1 MNYFSGIEN
10 FEKPGF
16 DGVLS
21 WLLETDE
28 KKLEALWSAANL
40 VRQRAVG
47 DEVHLRGLA
56 EASNFCSRNC
66 AYCGIRAANKSV
78 QRYRMTEEEIL
89 FCAKTAVNLGY
100 GTLVMQTGED
110 PGLTCDF
117 ISHVIR
123 RVKSETPLAVTLSL
137 GERDENELK
146 EWKAAGA
153 DRYLLRFE
161 TSDRALF
168 EKIHPP
174 LPGKISD
181 RLSILNKLKRIG
193 FETGSGVMIGIPG
206 QSYSSLANDIVLFKE
221 LDLDMIGV
229 GPFVRHPATPL
240 GAAKTGSSENQVPAT
255 PLMTYKVLALA
266 RLVCPQ
272 ANIPSTT
279 ALATLGGK
287 NARMLGL
294 ERGANVVMPNLTPA
308 RYRAMYEIYPDK
320 ASFIET
326 REGFESDFRNTLE
339 SIGRKAGKGP
349 GNRRNKFT

>member
-1 MNYFSGIEN
+1 MNYFEGIEE
-10 FEKPGF
+10 FEKP
-16 DGVLS
+16 DARRVLS

-28 KKLEALWSAANL
+28 KKLEALWNAANL
-40 VRQRAVG
+40 VRQRSVG

-66 AYCGIRAANKSV
+66 AYCGIRAANKSIK
-78 QRYRMTEEEIL
+78 RYRMTEEEIL

-110 PGLTCDF
+110 PGLTCGF
-117 ISHVIR
+117 IANVIHR
-123 RVKSETPLAVTLSL
+123 IKSETPLAVTLSL

-161 TSDRALF
+161 TSDRTLF

-174 LPGKISD
+174 LPGKKSD
-181 RLSILNKLKRIG
+181 RLSILNMLKKIG

-206 QSYSSLANDIVLFKE
+206 QRFSSLTNDIVLFGE

-229 GPFVRHPATPL
+229 GPFVPHPATPL
-240 GAAKTGSSENQVPAT
+240 GTTSNGLLENQVPAT
-255 PLMTYKVLALA
+255 PQMTYKVLALS

-308 RYRAMYEIYPDK
+308 GYRAMYEIYPDK

-326 REGFESDFRNTLE
+326 REGFESDFRNTLKAM
-339 SIGRKAGKGP
+339 GRKAGTGP